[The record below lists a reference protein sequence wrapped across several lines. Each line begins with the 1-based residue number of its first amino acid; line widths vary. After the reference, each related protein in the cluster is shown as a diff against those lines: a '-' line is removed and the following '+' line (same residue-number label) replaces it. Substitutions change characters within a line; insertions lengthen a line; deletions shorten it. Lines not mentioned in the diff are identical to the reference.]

1 MIRDYNLVGD
11 KWLKSLYEIHEKWCP
26 IFSLNI
32 FSVRMKAS
40 SRSESTNNVFHNM
53 TSKTMSLTEFV
64 LHYEIV
70 GKKMHE
76 ELEEVFCCNQGAP
89 QKIVQHSAF
98 IKK

>member
-1 MIRDYNLVGD
+1 
-11 KWLKSLYEIHEKWCP
+11 
-26 IFSLNI
+26 
-32 FSVRMKAS
+32 
-40 SRSESTNNVFHNM
+40 M